1 MTTAAN
7 VAPLVAI
14 GACDRFL
21 SQRPSVTFW
30 KLRVQKHTAFAM
42 EVVSQNI
49 GQARFGSSSVT
60 VSLMRTGDLLFNQY
74 LSVKLPS
81 LHVHRRLT
89 KDGSGKVIGDDSGS
103 FILSEAVC
111 EDSSM
116 TSVPQALGL
125 AQDTDYPLAE
135 AGQAYPQA
143 SWCDSVGFALIRRA
157 SVLIGGQLIDQ
168 ITSQF
173 LAVWEELSGK
183 PDKDLREMVGSAGTD
198 VAKDLIENADKEQQ
212 LYIPLCF
219 WYATHSGS
227 ALPLVS
233 LQFHSLSLEFEFA
246 PFKDLVR
253 VWTPVAGSDPSGQ
266 AGVFTE
272 AKGFTL
278 NVGGSKSAS
287 GMGTQVQS
295 SSFTMALDAEVYS
308 NYIYL
313 DQQERDLFATGRFL
327 QLAAIHQSERFSISQ
342 GSSSKSYPAT
352 FNFPCK
358 ELIWCIQRDEA
369 KNKNKHFNFTAKD
382 GSDLVK
388 KCSISINGMS
398 LVDREAKF
406 YNLLMPY
413 QHHTRLPGPGI
424 YVYSFALS
432 PEAVQPSGSLNLSR
446 IDNLTLSVEMVKDA
460 LKDTS
465 ATGYVFARSL
475 NLIRYGDGLAGPMF
489 GS

>member
-81 LHVHRRLT
+81 LHVHRRR
-89 KDGSGKVIGDDSGS
+89 KSDGSADNSGTFILPDAVCQDDS
-103 FILSEAVC
+103 IK
-111 EDSSM
+111 
-116 TSVPQALGL
+116 TSAADLGL
-125 AQDTDYPLAE
+125 TVNVDYPSSDGA
-135 AGQAYPQA
+135 QPYPQA

-183 PDKDLREMVGSAGTD
+183 PDKDLKEMVGMTD
-198 VAKDLIENADKEQQ
+198 NSSKTLIEYADKEQQ

-253 VWTPVAGSDPSGQ
+253 VWTPTSDPSDGSMNEM
-266 AGVFTE
+266 FTA

-278 NVGGSKSAS
+278 HVGGTKLAS

-295 SSFTMALDAEVYS
+295 TSFTMALDAEVYS

-327 QLAAIHQSERFSISQ
+327 QLAAIHQSERFSISK

-388 KCSISINGMS
+388 RCSISINGMS

>member
-81 LHVHRRLT
+81 LHVHRR
-89 KDGSGKVIGDDSGS
+89 KKSDGSGDDSGT
-103 FILSEAVC
+103 FILPDAVC
-111 EDSSM
+111 NDSSIS
-116 TSVPQALGL
+116 TSASALGVDF
-125 AQDTDYPLAE
+125 ATNEGD
-135 AGQAYPQA
+135 QAYPQA

-253 VWTPVAGSDPSGQ
+253 VWTPMPGSDPSGKS
-266 AGVFTE
+266 GVFTS
-272 AKGFTL
+272 ANGFTL
-278 NVGGSKSAS
+278 NVGGSKFAS

-358 ELIWCIQRDEA
+358 ELIWCIQRDDA
-369 KNKNKHFNFTAKD
+369 KNNNKHFNFTAAD

-460 LKDTS
+460 LKHTS